1 MSLLHLVR
9 GLVAALALSSLAAC
23 GNIGPLYLPDDPHP
37 PVYVPPKP
45 TAQPAPA
52 RAGSMSRPARSA
64 SVEAR

>member
-1 MSLLHLVR
+1 MSHLHLVR

-45 TAQPAPA
+45 TAQPDPA
-52 RAGSMSRPARSA
+52 GAGSMSRPARSA